1 VPSLLGIKEQLN
13 LDMKTKIKLQKYLGD
28 KGKGEVLNPVIYEDS
43 DKFCGVVSFLLKE
56 VCEYLGVI
64 PLEMTKKASAKER
77 IYLFNIEK
85 IRYYENRLEKF
96 NEIVKQHNLPVIC
109 E

>member
-1 VPSLLGIKEQLN
+1 
-13 LDMKTKIKLQKYLGD
+13 
-28 KGKGEVLNPVIYEDS
+28 
-43 DKFCGVVSFLLKE
+43 
-56 VCEYLGVI
+56 VI